1 MSLSSALF
9 SGISGLSTLGNSMT
23 VIGDNIANV
32 NTVGF
37 KSSRVTFQDVLSQT
51 VATVAGTSQVGRGTS
66 LADITSSFA
75 QGSFETTESTT
86 DLAIGGEGFFVVR
99 DANNAESQ
107 FYTRSGEFR
116 FDKDGNFT
124 SPAGYIVRGWA
135 LDAATG
141 EDTGSIT
148 DIVLQSFTSSPS
160 QTSKVTLITNL
171 DADATDKSTLAN
183 VWDGVEATKTYIGEA
198 QYEYQST
205 LKVYDSLG
213 STHDITI
220 YYDKGASANVY
231 EFIVT
236 ANPEEDSRQN
246 MGFVATD
253 SGLGMLG
260 KGTLT
265 FNQASGAIEDVTFQ
279 KFIGEKGGL
288 SKTTDWTVAG
298 STVVST
304 TYGEWTGSTMGT
316 YIFTNTAASAD
327 VTVGGASAIV
337 LAISGTAS
345 GASGNLTIPANYTAG
360 TILGSAAG
368 LPNGVE
374 LSFTAGT
381 IKDTAVLTTT
391 VAAGNADTLTDTDCW
406 ATMTTTNDMS
416 SNGYFTF
423 SPDFIGGT
431 ATSTSLSVELDFGST
446 FNSASAS
453 WVNGSL
459 STTQYSSASTTV
471 FQSSDGYGAGDLQSV
486 TVGTDGALTG
496 QYSNGQVIPLYRVA
510 LAKFQ
515 NNQALFKVGGNL
527 FQETRLSGDP
537 TTSRPGTNG
546 LGSLSPNSLEQSNV
560 DIAQEFVKMIT
571 TQRGFQAN
579 SKIITVTDQM
589 LAELINIKR

>member
-1 MSLSSALF
+1 MSLSSSLF

-66 LADITSSFA
+66 LADITSSFS

-99 DANNAESQ
+99 DPNNLENQ

-124 SPAGYIVRGWA
+124 SPAGYIVRGWT
-135 LDAATG
+135 LDATTG

-160 QTSKVTLITNL
+160 KTSKVTLITNL
-171 DADATDKSTLAN
+171 DADATSKSTLAS
-183 VWDGVEATKTYIGEA
+183 VWDGVEANNVYIGEA

-220 YYDKGASANVY
+220 YYDKGASADEY

-236 ANPEEDSRQN
+236 SNPTEDSRQS
-246 MGFVATD
+246 MGFLATD

-260 KGTLT
+260 KGTIT
-265 FNQASGAIEDVTFQ
+265 FNQASGAIEDITFQ

-288 SKTTDWTVAG
+288 TKTLDFDAGATDPVATVYGEYSGTGTVARTYQFTAT
-298 STVVST
+298 STGVIGTDAITLTQSNDVNAT
-304 TYGEWTGSTMGT
+304 T
-316 YIFTNTAASAD
+316 A
-327 VTVGGASAIV
+327 TV
-337 LAISGTAS
+337 
-345 GASGNLTIPANYTAG
+345 TIPATYTAG
-360 TILGSAAG
+360 TILGSSAGILDGLEFSFAAVG
-368 LPNGVE
+368 GNVQTGDIME
-374 LSFTAGT
+374 F
-381 IKDTAVLTTT
+381 D

-406 ATMTTTNDMS
+406 ATMTTTNDLS
-416 SNGYFTF
+416 TSGYFTF

-431 ATSTSLSVELDFGST
+431 ATDTSLSVELDFGST
-446 FNSASAS
+446 YNSASAS
-453 WVNGSL
+453 WVNDSL

-471 FQSSDGYGAGDLQSV
+471 FQSSNGYGAGDLQSV

-560 DIAQEFVKMIT
+560 DIANEFVKMIT